1 MKRLLVL
8 AFAVSLAL
16 PSAAFAAFEGASTP
30 MAGGFQGPTTRV
42 DITTVEKAKKSWD
55 DARVELTGNIVQR
68 VAGSDDKYIFR
79 DGTGEIVIDLDYEI
93 FAGRTVTPETKVR
106 LFGKVDKD
114 FMEETQ
120 VDVKVMEI
128 LK

>member
-8 AFAVSLAL
+8 VFAASLVI
-16 PSAAFAAFEGASTP
+16 PSVAFAAFQGGSAP
-30 MAGGFQGPTTRV
+30 KAGGFQGPTTQV
-42 DITTVEKAKKSWD
+42 DITTVAKAKKSWD
-55 DARVELTGNIVQR
+55 DARVELTGNIVER

-128 LK
+128 LN